1 MRRGA
6 HLNISFTLPL
16 QYLNSPFLLFA
27 PLWVPNSPQSKRTV
41 LVCASV
47 VRAASG
53 RVDGL
58 GSGQARADPTPKVWR
73 VDQMTMIRTVGLLA
87 GAATLSASGFAG
99 ATDIESASI
108 DTLRAELSELRAQ
121 NESLEARVD
130 AQDNA
135 WLNETRATEI
145 RGIVQDVLADSQT
158 RTSLQDS
165 GAMAG
170 YKSGSGFFLSSQ
182 NGAFT
187 MHIKGQV
194 QARWVMSHIGDDDD
208 SEDPTFANQNATE
221 WGFQVRRAKVKFQ
234 GNVVDKTWHYAVNGA
249 FDGNGGFNFE
259 EAFITHD
266 MNDNMSLTFG
276 QFKAPWLREELVS
289 SANQLAVERSL
300 VNEYFNA
307 DRTVGMMLGYKTD
320 AWKLDVAYTNGVQTA
335 LRQGTYTNTPVKWSV
350 QGRFEYK
357 MSGDWSDFD
366 SFTSSPGDDQAMML
380 GFGFMGQSWNG
391 LIGSNGAAPVADAY
405 ATDHTSMW
413 GVTADFSAKFSGVSI
428 FAAVVYQNYD
438 FGDAP
443 AGGTE
448 LDSVN
453 PWGFVGQ
460 VGYSLNDEW
469 ELFGRMSWANNR
481 GLNDANVGTN
491 LAADAKLTLLTVGA
505 NYFINSN
512 VKFTADW
519 GINLEDSLNGQWADN
534 TQVNTGWRQTNEDN
548 EWVLRAQLQLLF

>member
-1 MRRGA
+1 
-6 HLNISFTLPL
+6 
-16 QYLNSPFLLFA
+16 
-27 PLWVPNSPQSKRTV
+27 
-41 LVCASV
+41 
-47 VRAASG
+47 
-53 RVDGL
+53 
-58 GSGQARADPTPKVWR
+58 
-73 VDQMTMIRTVGLLA
+73 MTMIRTVGLLA

-108 DTLRAELSELRAQ
+108 DTLRAELTELRAQ

-170 YKSGSGFFLSSQ
+170 YKAGNGFFLSSQ
-182 NGAFT
+182 NGSFT

-194 QARWVMSHIGDDDD
+194 QARWVMSHIGDD
-208 SEDPTFANQNATE
+208 ENTVPNTFAGQNNTD

-234 GNVVDKTWHYAVNGA
+234 GNVVDKTWHYQVNGE
-249 FDGNGGFNFE
+249 FGQNGNGGAFQFQ
-259 EAFITHD
+259 EAMITHD

-300 VNEYFNA
+300 VNEYFNM
-307 DRTVGMMLGYKTD
+307 DRVVGVMLGYKTD
-320 AWKLDVAYTNGVQTA
+320 AWKLDVAYNNGGMTPFNNPNAAVNPY
-335 LRQGTYTNTPVKWSV
+335 RNTSSANNPTKYAV

-366 SFTSSPGDDQAMML
+366 SFTSSPGDDQAMMI
-380 GFGFMGQSWNG
+380 GFAAMTQSWNG
-391 LIGSNGAAPVADAY
+391 QLAGQFSDEASV
-405 ATDHTSMW
+405 W

-428 FAAVVYQNYD
+428 FAAVTYQNYD
-438 FGDAP
+438 FGTTLNN
-443 AGGTE
+443 AGDEIGNI
-448 LDSVN
+448 N

-469 ELFGRMSWANNR
+469 EVFGRFSWANNR
-481 GLNDANVGTN
+481 GIDAPAGAAAVD
-491 LAADAKLTLLTVGA
+491 ADAKLSLLTVGA

-519 GINLEDSLNGQWADN
+519 GLNLNDSLNGVWVDQAA
-534 TQVNTGWRQTNEDN
+534 TGWRATNAGN

>member
-1 MRRGA
+1 
-6 HLNISFTLPL
+6 L
-16 QYLNSPFLLFA
+16 
-27 PLWVPNSPQSKRTV
+27 
-41 LVCASV
+41 
-47 VRAASG
+47 
-53 RVDGL
+53 
-58 GSGQARADPTPKVWR
+58 
-73 VDQMTMIRTVGLLA
+73 
-87 GAATLSASGFAG
+87 ASGFAG

-108 DTLRAELSELRAQ
+108 DTLRAELTELRAQ

-170 YKSGSGFFLSSQ
+170 YKAGNGFFLSSQ
-182 NGAFT
+182 NGSFT

-194 QARWVMSHIGDDDD
+194 QARWVMSHIGDDDNTTV
-208 SEDPTFANQNATE
+208 PAGAQNFAQDNNTD

-234 GNVVDKTWHYAVNGA
+234 GNVVDKTWHYQVNGE
-249 FDGNGGFNFE
+249 FGQNGNGGAFQFQ
-259 EAFITHD
+259 EAMITHD

-307 DRTVGMMLGYKTD
+307 DRVVGVMLGYKTD
-320 AWKLDVAYTNGVQTA
+320 AWRLDVAYNNGA
-335 LRQGTYTNTPVKWSV
+335 LTPFNNGAANPYTNTSSANNPTKYAV

-380 GFGFMGQSWNG
+380 GFAAMTQSWNG
-391 LIGSNGAAPVADAY
+391 TIGTALGGGVINPASY
-405 ATDHTSMW
+405 LTDETSMW
-413 GVTADFSAKFSGVSI
+413 GVTADFSAKFSGLSI
-428 FAAVVYQNYD
+428 FASVTYQNYD
-438 FGDAP
+438 FGDVVGAN
-443 AGGTE
+443 GE
-448 LDSVN
+448 QLSSVN

-460 VGYSLNDEW
+460 AGYSLNDEW
-469 ELFGRMSWANNR
+469 EVFGRFSWANNR
-481 GLNDANVGTN
+481 GINDPNFGQAG
-491 LAADAKLTLLTVGA
+491 AADAKLSLLTVGA

-519 GINLEDSLNGQWADN
+519 GLNLNDSLSGVWVDQAA
-534 TQVNTGWRQTNEDN
+534 TGWRETNAGN

>member
-1 MRRGA
+1 
-6 HLNISFTLPL
+6 L
-16 QYLNSPFLLFA
+16 
-27 PLWVPNSPQSKRTV
+27 
-41 LVCASV
+41 
-47 VRAASG
+47 
-53 RVDGL
+53 
-58 GSGQARADPTPKVWR
+58 
-73 VDQMTMIRTVGLLA
+73 
-87 GAATLSASGFAG
+87 ASGFAG

-108 DTLRAELSELRAQ
+108 DTLRAELTELRAQ

-170 YKSGSGFFLSSQ
+170 YKAGNGFFLSSQ
-182 NGAFT
+182 NGSFT

-194 QARWVMSHIGDDDD
+194 QARWVMSHIGDD
-208 SEDPTFANQNATE
+208 ENTVPNTFAGDNNTD

-234 GNVVDKTWHYAVNGA
+234 GNVVDKTWHYQVNGE
-249 FDGNGGFNFE
+249 FGQNGNGGAFQFQ
-259 EAFITHD
+259 EAMITHD

-300 VNEYFNA
+300 VNEYFNM
-307 DRTVGMMLGYKTD
+307 DRVVGVMLGYKTD
-320 AWKLDVAYTNGVQTA
+320 AWKLDVAYNNGGLTPFNNPNQVGGVGNA
-335 LRQGTYTNTPVKWSV
+335 YTNTSSADNPTKYAV

-366 SFTSSPGDDQAMML
+366 SFTSSPGDDQAMMF
-380 GFGFMGQSWNG
+380 GFGAMTQSWNG
-391 LIGSNGAAPVADAY
+391 TLAGQVSDEASV
-405 ATDHTSMW
+405 W

-428 FAAVVYQNYD
+428 FAAVTYQNYD
-438 FGDAP
+438 FGTTLNN
-443 AGGTE
+443 AGNEIG
-448 LDSVN
+448 SIN

-469 ELFGRMSWANNR
+469 EVFGRFSWANNR
-481 GLNDANVGTN
+481 GVDAPAGAAAVD
-491 LAADAKLTLLTVGA
+491 ADAKLSLLTVGA

-519 GINLEDSLNGQWADN
+519 GLNLNDSLSGVWVDQAA
-534 TQVNTGWRQTNEDN
+534 TGWRETNAGN

>member
-1 MRRGA
+1 
-6 HLNISFTLPL
+6 
-16 QYLNSPFLLFA
+16 
-27 PLWVPNSPQSKRTV
+27 
-41 LVCASV
+41 
-47 VRAASG
+47 
-53 RVDGL
+53 
-58 GSGQARADPTPKVWR
+58 
-73 VDQMTMIRTVGLLA
+73 MIRTVGLLA

-307 DRTVGMMLGYKTD
+307 NRVVGMMLGYKTD
-320 AWKLDVAYTNGVQTA
+320 EWKLDVSYNNGADTPLNEALAANGASPYEYTSSANNPT
-335 LRQGTYTNTPVKWSV
+335 KWAV

-357 MSGDWSDFD
+357 MSGDWADFD
-366 SFTSSPGDDQAMML
+366 SFTSSPGDDQAMM
-380 GFGFMGQSWNG
+380 FGFAAMAQNWNG
-391 LIGSNGAAPVADAY
+391 QLGAA
-405 ATDHTSMW
+405 ATDAASVW
-413 GVTADFSAKFSGVSI
+413 GVTGDFSAKFSGLSI
-428 FAAVVYQNYD
+428 FASVAYQHYD
-438 FGDAP
+438 MGDNAI
-443 AGGTE
+443 
-448 LDSVN
+448 DNIN

-460 VGYSLNDEW
+460 VGYSLNDQW
-469 ELFGRMSWANNR
+469 ELFGRVSWANDR
-481 GLNDANVGTN
+481 GVNDPARGTDN
-491 LAADAKLTLLTVGA
+491 AAAAKLTLITLGV

-512 VKFTADW
+512 VKFTTDW